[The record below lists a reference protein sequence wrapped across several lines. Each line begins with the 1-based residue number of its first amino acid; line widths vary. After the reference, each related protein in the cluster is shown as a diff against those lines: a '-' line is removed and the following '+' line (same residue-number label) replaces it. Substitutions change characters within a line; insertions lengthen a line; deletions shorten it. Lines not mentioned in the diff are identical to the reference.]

1 MTAVSVSAEGHTLF
15 MFKRI
20 HPIPAFQDNY
30 IWAIVSAV
38 ENEFAV
44 VDPGDPAP
52 VLEFAQSYNLNL
64 THILVTHHHPDHT
77 GGLARL
83 AEEYKPTIFG
93 PRQSNIKGITDFVA
107 EGDHIELFGVRFIVL
122 EVPGHTLDHIAYFS
136 DDTATPTLFCGDTLF
151 AAGCGRLFEGTPTMM
166 FESLAKLTALT
177 SNTAV
182 YCTHEYTMANLKFAA
197 AADPQNPALQSR
209 IAAEQAKRDQAQP
222 TLPST
227 IGLELATNPFLR
239 CDDGQIIEQL
249 KRQNSTV
256 LDSSVDVFAALRA
269 WKDNF

>member
-1 MTAVSVSAEGHTLF
+1 

-30 IWAIVSAV
+30 IWAIVSAD

-52 VLEFAQSYNLNL
+52 VLEFAESHKLNL

-83 AEEYKPTIFG
+83 TEKYKPTIFG
-93 PRQSNIKGITDFVA
+93 PRPSNIKGITNFVA
-107 EGDHIELFGVRFIVL
+107 EGDDIQLFGARFSVL

-136 DDTATPTLFCGDTLF
+136 DDTAPPTLFCGDTLF
-151 AAGCGRLFEGTPTMM
+151 AAGCGRLFEGSPAMM
-166 FESLAKLTALT
+166 FESLAKLTALA

-197 AADPQNPALQSR
+197 AADAHNPALKSR
-209 IAAEQAKRDQAQP
+209 AVAEQAKRNQAQP
-222 TLPST
+222 TLPSS

-239 CDDGQIIEQL
+239 CDNDQIIKQL
-249 KRQNSTV
+249 KSQSSTA